1 LYIGFF
7 KGAMSAALLLKNA
20 SFVMRAS
27 SDGIAAVLDCK
38 ILGPGTVE
46 EGLASE
52 VFLNEALHP
61 MIDESKSPDKS
72 SIQDRLES
80 NIRPSLCES
89 LPQGRNAMKRP
100 EKALVESSLFPLF
113 RMERSSTS

>member
-1 LYIGFF
+1 
-7 KGAMSAALLLKNA
+7 
-20 SFVMRAS
+20 
-27 SDGIAAVLDCK
+27 
-38 ILGPGTVE
+38 VE